1 MSWKNELRVKYSY
14 KKVLFERVGEMN
26 DLIGWLIL
34 LCAIVIIEFYD
45 FRLVPALLGFQ
56 GVLFLFQFAHEGIGI
71 EVLPLAIFS
80 ILFVPITLYY
90 ITVKTKIIEEK
101 PLIPNLQ
108 SIGLLIVLIAIAYGV
123 LYLLNIEDIQLLLIL
138 VGVYGLLIKTDLR
151 KSAASLSILINAA
164 HLFMESFNVIVDFA
178 LMTLSAILILL
189 LLYFANQIYLIK
201 GSLSTRDLKD
211 LRF

>member
-1 MSWKNELRVKYSY
+1 
-14 KKVLFERVGEMN
+14 MN

-34 LCAIVIIEFYD
+34 LCAIVIIEFHD
-45 FRLVPALLGFQ
+45 FRVVPALLGFQ

-71 EVLPLAIFS
+71 ELLPLAIFS

-123 LYLLNIEDIQLLLIL
+123 LYLLNIEGIQLLLIV
-138 VGVYGLLIKTDLR
+138 VGVYGLLMKTDLR

-189 LLYFANQIYLIK
+189 LLYFANHIYLIK